1 MQSLLRLPAAASA
14 RTHRALARALS
25 TTAQPTAG
33 SAPHAAAAAAT
44 PTHSAAAAPA
54 EAVDNSFLARMIAP
68 TRSTPMFRLMNP
80 ELFVERSKKVRSAT
94 RGTPGRAQSRVLRRG
109 WSSAGLA
116 SAAHCQ
122 QPS

>member
-1 MQSLLRLPAAASA
+1 MQSLLRLPAAAGA
-14 RTHRALARALS
+14 RTHRAHARALS

-33 SAPHAAAAAAT
+33 SAPH
-44 PTHSAAAAPA
+44 AAAAPA

-94 RGTPGRAQSRVLRRG
+94 NSSLEHAQYGALRNSG
-109 WSSAGLA
+109 LSFVGLSSASRCGQLI
-116 SAAHCQ
+116 
-122 QPS
+122 